1 MLWIAKFQKFAGI
14 NCRESKKSQNV
25 TLYDLDLKDAVTGET
40 NHHPERIESNFALIR
55 GGRILVMSIFKI

>member
-25 TLYDLDLKDAVTGET
+25 TLYDLDLKDAVTE
-40 NHHPERIESNFALIR
+40 PPPLASLFDNF
-55 GGRILVMSIFKI
+55 